1 MASSKHAEEGLVL
14 LLASPRVARRYAPTS
29 LVSRPTSSPVAR
41 SFSWGAKHKWTT
53 THNSKSFRDKINK
66 VNSRMGAR
74 YPYLEHQTFY
84 RRFLPAHGCRSASH
98 WKNSQNIWEKKADSE
113 KISTGNQPGNEVE
126 DWYARWERQ
135 QLEKFEAFKKKID
148 QDPFNALFGKSNKWL
163 GWTFEKVAEQPKES
177 SISQADTLKKKAV
190 DSTKHDKA
198 QNSMRKSRSWAINEY
213 FAEGGT
219 PHESK
224 HTPAKVGPE
233 EQEYDIDPITLRK
246 IPKHLKPDVASKE
259 KGVKPT
265 QQTFDIPVKVFNP
278 TPRSTTMPAK
288 GSVSSQVDD
297 WLMREGFGSREEI
310 QKPMSSDQYGT
321 LLTPKVPASKI
332 ESALDRQIQEKD
344 ASVGKSSSTS
354 ADQTTK
360 TTDEDLESLRA
371 SDIRASVGK
380 GVQQSKT
387 IDVSADSRSQA
398 SGYHRKHLQTASNE
412 KMKRNESD
420 FKRLEHLNKNAVL
433 VGADDQS
440 GTIKDSNDS
449 HANKLPNDVSQI
461 EASDSTLA
469 ALLPE
474 GVKAEGRSS
483 LTSNQKLFL
492 QSKIVRSKMQLDF
505 MKVEYDDLRQKWLA
519 EIRRLKARKAKKI
532 NDVLAEEVE
541 VQKAAMEAAEV
552 HRGEGDMAPNV
563 HEFVVKR
570 ATNPTE
576 SAAASKMHY
585 GGEGDMAPNVAEYAS
600 RDRWYKRKAPHA
612 KCEMEAKMQQLAK
625 DKALV
630 REVRGIYEDT
640 YGTIDTKHHQEQLRG
655 EGDMSPN
662 VVDFASSD
670 RWYKRG
676 APFHSRGVVVSKE
689 EKTSVDK
696 NYTML
701 KEDPFSELLTKNT
714 ADTSTAILTSTL
726 DKGAPQS
733 RAPLSTPSA
742 ATNTT
747 AHQIASLKAQVD
759 KQSAQLRAHREEIH
773 SLRASNAA
781 TMHSDR
787 ENKGA
792 SVRRMEPVF
801 SGGGSGRRHKK
812 EKKRASH
819 RRKTFWHILLT
830 GAITAACCYATGVA
844 VELLKVNGL

>member
-1 MASSKHAEEGLVL
+1 MAISKHAEKRLVL
-14 LLASPRVARRYAPTS
+14 VLASPRIARRYAPTS
-29 LVSRPTSSPVAR
+29 LVSRRTSSPVAR

-53 THNSKSFRDKINK
+53 THNSKNFSDKINK
-66 VNSRMGAR
+66 VNSKTR

-84 RRFLPAHGCRSASH
+84 RRFLPAYGLRSASH
-98 WKNSQNIWEKKADSE
+98 WKNSQTIWEKKADSE
-113 KISTGNQPGNEVE
+113 QNSIGNQPGNEAE

-163 GWTFEKVAEQPKES
+163 GWTFEKVAEPKES
-177 SISQADTLKKKAV
+177 SISQAETLKKKAA
-190 DSTKHDKA
+190 DSIKRDNA
-198 QNSMRKSRSWAINEY
+198 QNSTKKSRSWAINDY

-219 PHESK
+219 LHESK

-259 KGVKPT
+259 NGVKPT
-265 QQTFDIPVKVFNP
+265 QQTFDIPVKIFKP

-297 WLMREGFGSREEI
+297 WLMREGFGSREEY

-321 LLTPKVPASKI
+321 VLTPKVPASKI

-344 ASVGKSSSTS
+344 AGVGNLSSTS
-354 ADQTTK
+354 ANQTTE

-387 IDVSADSRSQA
+387 IDVSVDSRSKA
-398 SGYHRKHLQTASNE
+398 SGYHQKHLQTVSNE

-420 FKRLEHLNKNAVL
+420 FKRLEHLNKNPVL
-433 VGADDQS
+433 AGAGYQS
-440 GTIKDSNDS
+440 GTIKGPNSS
-449 HANKLPNDVSQI
+449 HASGLSSDVYQI
-461 EASDSTLA
+461 EASDSTSA
-469 ALLPE
+469 AMPSE
-474 GVKAEGRSS
+474 GVKAEDSS
-483 LTSNQKLFL
+483 LLTSNQKLFL
-492 QSKIVRSKMQLDF
+492 QSKILRSKMQLDS
-505 MKVEYDDLRQKWLA
+505 MRVEYDALKQRWLA
-519 EIRRLKARKAKKI
+519 EVRHLKAKKAKKM
-532 NDVLAEEVE
+532 NDVLAEEVKA
-541 VQKAAMEAAEV
+541 QKAAMEAAEV

-570 ATNPTE
+570 AANSTQ
-576 SAAASKMHY
+576 SATASKIYH

-670 RWYKRG
+670 RWYKRR

-701 KEDPFSELLTKNT
+701 KEDPFSEPLTKNT
-714 ADTSTAILTSTL
+714 VDTSTAILTPTL
-726 DKGAPQS
+726 DKGTPQS

-742 ATNTT
+742 ATDTT
-747 AHQIASLKAQVD
+747 AHEIASLKAQVD
-759 KQSAQLRAHREEIH
+759 KQSAQLRAHREEIQ
-773 SLRASNAA
+773 SLRASSAT

-819 RRKTFWHILLT
+819 RRKTFRHILLT